1 MQSGMVSWDV
11 EETHIMRLFG
21 YAMSWRALQGNRPWM
36 YPLPHPKTKIR
47 RGHSPR
53 RIVLAA
59 GSCPAV
65 VIAACADDFYF
76 LMTFAVLTV
85 LPSALTTLT
94 M

>member
-1 MQSGMVSWDV
+1 MGRGGDAYYASLRLRDV
-11 EETHIMRLFG
+11 IESFARKPPVDVP
-21 YAMSWRALQGNRPWM
+21 SPPQ
-36 YPLPHPKTKIR
+36 KTKIR
-47 RGHSPR
+47 RGLCPR

-65 VIAACADDFYF
+65 VITACADDYYF